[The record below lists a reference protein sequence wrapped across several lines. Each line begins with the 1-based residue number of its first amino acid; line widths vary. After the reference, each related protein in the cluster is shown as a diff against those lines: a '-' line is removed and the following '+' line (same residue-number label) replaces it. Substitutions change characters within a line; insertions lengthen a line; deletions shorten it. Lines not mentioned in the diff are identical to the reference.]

1 MLRIRSVTTT
11 AANVHET
18 PGLSNGCTGK
28 KNAYGENDCFQRNML
43 SVMAKHLAGV
53 KRKGVVGAMRGASL
67 SDLPP
72 QNELEQLT
80 MPVLIL
86 AWPDDETHPL
96 AVAEKLHDILPNSQL
111 EVIEQADDPYQWP
124 QLVREFVTSLN

>member
-1 MLRIRSVTTT
+1 
-11 AANVHET
+11 
-18 PGLSNGCTGK
+18 
-28 KNAYGENDCFQRNML
+28 ML